1 VDFGAEKMFE
11 HRVNLVAHGLENQHS
26 CLADLAHFFHG
37 AEEVVEKYF

>member
-1 VDFGAEKMFE
+1 MFE